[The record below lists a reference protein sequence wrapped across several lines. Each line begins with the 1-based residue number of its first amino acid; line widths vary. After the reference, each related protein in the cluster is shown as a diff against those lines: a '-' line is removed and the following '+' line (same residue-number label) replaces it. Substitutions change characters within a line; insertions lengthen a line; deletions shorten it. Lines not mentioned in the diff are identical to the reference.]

1 MNIHDHGFDDQQ
13 RRRDVVSLRL
23 RRNSKH
29 AELTVWDHGRP
40 PPSLK
45 VAAGD
50 ADTTFTMLNNKMSGR
65 GRGRLM
71 MRQLCDGIQRQS
83 FGTLHE
89 TTFFIN
95 KDDGKSEE
103 TT

>member
-1 MNIHDHGFDDQQ
+1 
-13 RRRDVVSLRL
+13 
-23 RRNSKH
+23 
-29 AELTVWDHGRP
+29 
-40 PPSLK
+40 
-45 VAAGD
+45 
-50 ADTTFTMLNNKMSGR
+50 MSGR

-89 TTFFIN
+89 TSFFIKEN
-95 KDDGKSEE
+95 DDKAEE